1 MAKTRCSRSRSRGM
15 GFWGNWSMAIAPTS
29 TSCAGP
35 ARQYLLHYKN
45 YPLEYFRK
53 HTGNSYPTHGLGPIC
68 QYMGINRGDRFERV
82 VSLESAEFGL
92 TSYIKEKF
100 GDADP
105 RGHVAYTTGD
115 MNTSIVRTERGRTIM
130 IQYGRY
136 SPRPTRAST

>member
-1 MAKTRCSRSRSRGM
+1 MARTSCSRSRWRGT
-15 GFWGNWSMAIAPTS
+15 GCWENWSTATAATS
-29 TSCAGP
+29 TSCAG
-35 ARQYLLHYKN
+35 LLDNTYYKN
-45 YPLEYFRK
+45 YPLEYSRL

-92 TSYIKEKF
+92 TAYIKEKF

-105 RGHVAYTTGD
+105 RGHVPYRTGD